1 MFDSIDDWLIIA
13 VVAGILFYGS
23 TKIPQLAHSLGR
35 SVGEFKKGR
44 LEVERELQAEQAKAA
59 IPAPADEPPNLV
71 GEACASQTTGVRH
84 HRPGG
89 VFRPAPRGWPG
100 D

>member
-1 MFDSIDDWLIIA
+1 MFDSLDDWLIIA

-44 LEVERELQAEQAKAA
+44 LEVERELKAEQAAGT
-59 IPAPADEPPNLV
+59 APTA
-71 GEACASQTTGVRH
+71 
-84 HRPGG
+84 GG
-89 VFRPAPRGWPG
+89 PSH
-100 D
+100 

>member
-23 TKIPQLAHSLGR
+23 SKIPQLARNLGR

-44 LEVERELQAEQAKAA
+44 LESEQELKAEQARAA
-59 IPAPADEPPNLV
+59 AGASTPTPP
-71 GEACASQTTGVRH
+71 GH
-84 HRPGG
+84 
-89 VFRPAPRGWPG
+89 
-100 D
+100 

>member
-23 TKIPQLAHSLGR
+23 SKIPQLAHSLGR

-44 LEVERELQAEQAKAA
+44 LEVERELKAEPAA
-59 IPAPADEPPNLV
+59 PSGAAPAP
-71 GEACASQTTGVRH
+71 SS
-84 HRPGG
+84 
-89 VFRPAPRGWPG
+89 APR
-100 D
+100 

>member
-23 TKIPQLAHSLGR
+23 SKIPQLAHSLGR

-44 LEVERELQAEQAKAA
+44 LEVEKEIKAEQTASANA
-59 IPAPADEPPNLV
+59 VTPSGPA
-71 GEACASQTTGVRH
+71 H
-84 HRPGG
+84 
-89 VFRPAPRGWPG
+89 
-100 D
+100 

>member
-1 MFDSIDDWLIIA
+1 VFDSIDDWLIIA

-44 LEVERELQAEQAKAA
+44 LEVERELKAEQSSAGVS
-59 IPAPADEPPNLV
+59 APV
-71 GEACASQTTGVRH
+71 GPS
-84 HRPGG
+84 P
-89 VFRPAPRGWPG
+89 
-100 D
+100 

>member
-44 LEVERELQAEQAKAA
+44 LEVEKELKGDASKGAPPGAVWQEMQS
-59 IPAPADEPPNLV
+59 PATA
-71 GEACASQTTGVRH
+71 R
-84 HRPGG
+84 
-89 VFRPAPRGWPG
+89 
-100 D
+100 